1 MCWNHRQIQQ
11 PGCKIMH
18 MDAITTAKPP
28 QFPFDERKAAEVAAF
43 FLLKA
48 RAKGAN
54 ISILKL
60 MKLMYLAERASYQQ
74 FGAPLV
80 GDSLYSLPH
89 GPVMSTTLSL
99 INSVP
104 EEREG
109 GEYWDALIAE
119 RAGGKYMCL
128 REGKITDTEELLYLS
143 EADIEILEKVWMDF
157 GGLSALKLRDYT
169 HNPDNCPE
177 WEDPNGSSKPIS
189 MDTLLASMGYAPDA
203 IAIICNNIAQM
214 AATNTSLKPQVRF

>member
-1 MCWNHRQIQQ
+1 M
-11 PGCKIMH
+11 GYKIIH
-18 MDAITTAKPP
+18 MNAITSAKSLR
-28 QFPFDERKAAEVAAF
+28 FPFDERKAAEVAAF

-48 RAKGAN
+48 QARGSN

-99 INSVP
+99 INSVA

-109 GEYWDALIAE
+109 GDYWDSLIAE
-119 RAGGKYMCL
+119 RTDGKYMCL
-128 REGKITDTEELLYLS
+128 REGKIKSTEDLLYLS
-143 EADIEILEKVWMDF
+143 EADCEILEKVWSDF
-157 GGLSALKLRDYT
+157 GGLSAIKLRAYT
-169 HNPDNCPE
+169 HDPDNCPE
-177 WEDPNGSSKPIS
+177 WEDPNGSSRPIS
-189 MDTLLASMGYAPDA
+189 LDTMLTSMGYSPDA
-203 IAIICNNIAQM
+203 IEIICNNIAQM
-214 AATNTSLKPQVRF
+214 AATNASLKPQVRF